1 MRVKV
6 LQAMAQVFFGCFDKS
21 IYSFEGNCSK
31 KGWIMSKNMKLIS
44 LVCLSLALGI
54 IINCGSSYRINYSNV
69 KADLNYSGT
78 RSVAVG
84 VLDKRPYVI
93 SGENDPRFVG
103 TMRGGYGNPFDLWTT
118 SDLRLSD
125 EMASNMAESLRGRG
139 FKVVSTK
146 AVVGK
151 DASGMLAEMKSTGA
165 QRLVLMVMNDWWSNY
180 YPRSFGAEKSE
191 LIIDVELKVMDNSRK
206 TLGSKKMK
214 EIVNVESGWPQDT
227 IPGWYKKKMTELL
240 NDKSIQRALK

>member
-1 MRVKV
+1 VNQHAKT
-6 LQAMAQVFFGCFDKS
+6 F
-21 IYSFEGNCSK
+21 
-31 KGWIMSKNMKLIS
+31 S
-44 LVCLSLALGI
+44 LFSLMLAAWMLAG
-54 IINCGSSYRINYSNV
+54 CGSSYRINYSNV
-69 KADLNYSGT
+69 RADLNYSGT
-78 RSVAVG
+78 RTVAVG

-125 EMASNMAESLRGRG
+125 EMASTMAESLRGKG

-151 DASGMLAEMKSTGA
+151 DGSGMLNEMKATGA
-165 QRLVLMVMNDWWSNY
+165 QRLVFMVMNDWWSNY

-191 LIIDVELKVMDNSRK
+191 LIIDVELKVMDNSK
-206 TLGSKKMK
+206 KSLGSKKLK

-240 NDKSIQRALK
+240 NDKGIQKALK

>member
-1 MRVKV
+1 MNKH
-6 LQAMAQVFFGCFDKS
+6 
-21 IYSFEGNCSK
+21 
-31 KGWIMSKNMKLIS
+31 MKLIS
-44 LVCLSLALGI
+44 LICLTVATGMI
-54 IINCGSSYRINYSNV
+54 IDCGSSYRINYSNV

-78 RSVAVG
+78 RTVAVG
-84 VLDKRPYVI
+84 VQDKRPYVL
-93 SGENDPRFVG
+93 SGENDPKFVG

-125 EMASNMAESLRGRG
+125 EMASTMAESLRSKG
-139 FKVVSTK
+139 FKVVAVK

-151 DASGMLAEMKSTGA
+151 DGSGMLTEMKSTGA

-191 LIIDVELKVMDNSRK
+191 LIIDVELKVMDNNKKS
-206 TLGSKKMK
+206 LGSKKLK

-227 IPGWYKKKMTELL
+227 IPGWYQKKMTQLL
-240 NDKSIQRALK
+240 NDKGIQKALK

>member
-1 MRVKV
+1 
-6 LQAMAQVFFGCFDKS
+6 
-21 IYSFEGNCSK
+21 
-31 KGWIMSKNMKLIS
+31 MSKHIKMIS
-44 LVCLSLALGI
+44 LVCLSLAAGI

-125 EMASNMAESLRGRG
+125 EMASTMAESLRSKG

-151 DASGMLAEMKSTGA
+151 DGSGMLNEMKATGA

-180 YPRSFGAEKSE
+180 LPRSFSAEKSE
-191 LIIDVELKVMDNSRK
+191 LIIDVELKVMDSKKNS
-206 TLGSKKMK
+206 LGSKKMK

-227 IPGWYKKKMTELL
+227 IPGWYQKKMTELL
-240 NDKSIQRALK
+240 NDKGIQKALK

>member
-1 MRVKV
+1 MRVNRYVK
-6 LQAMAQVFFGCFDKS
+6 MF
-21 IYSFEGNCSK
+21 
-31 KGWIMSKNMKLIS
+31 S
-44 LVCLSLALGI
+44 LFSLMLAAWMLAG
-54 IINCGSSYRINYSNV
+54 CGSSYRINYSNV

-78 RSVAVG
+78 RTVAVG

-125 EMASNMAESLRGRG
+125 EMASTMAESLRGRG
-139 FKVVSTK
+139 FKVVLTK
-146 AVVGK
+146 AFVGK
-151 DASGMLAEMKSTGA
+151 DASEMLAEMKTTGA

-206 TLGSKKMK
+206 SLGSKKLK

-227 IPGWYKKKMTELL
+227 IPGWYQKKMTELL
-240 NDKSIQRALK
+240 NDKGIQKALK